1 MKTSLT
7 RREFA
12 SLLGLGAAWP
22 FAARPCANDDQMNFR
37 IRTITAGIPL
47 HSASNLAPAQAAVA
61 FLQRARGVFEAE
73 GYEVQTLRLATQ
85 PLRKYLHAWD
95 SLSSLQAIKAL

>member
-22 FAARPCANDDQMNFR
+22 FAARPGANDDQMNFR

-85 PLRKYLHAWD
+85 PLYDYLPDWTGT
-95 SLSSLQAIKAL
+95 